1 MTLSRIILGFLAV
14 RPMTGYDLMRAFA
27 TSAAYF
33 WHADKAQI
41 YRTLAKLVDS
51 GLARTEIVSG
61 KNAPDRVVHHIT
73 PQGREA
79 LRTWLVGPPE
89 RDAPRDAFIA
99 RLFFAG
105 DLDDHEISRVIDA
118 REAETTAAR
127 DALRAIRAETPHPDP
142 ETDRPGWLRSVTLER
157 GLREHD
163 DHLEWL
169 ETLRAGLTRGEGS

>member
-14 RPMTGYDLMRAFA
+14 RPMTGYDLLRAFA

-73 PQGREA
+73 PQGGAA
-79 LRTWLVGPPE
+79 LRAWLVGPPE
-89 RDAPRDAFIA
+89 RQAPRDVFIA

-105 DLDDHEISRVIDA
+105 DLDDREISRVIDA
-118 REAETTAAR
+118 REAEAMAAR
-127 DALRAIRAETPHPDP
+127 DALMAIRAETPHPDP
-142 ETDRPGWLRSVTLER
+142 ASDRPGWLRSVTLER
-157 GLREHD
+157 GLREHE

-169 ETLRAGLTRGEGS
+169 ETLRTGLGVGGDS

>member
-118 REAETTAAR
+118 REAEATAAR

-142 ETDRPGWLRSVTLER
+142 DTDRPGWLRSVTLER